1 MSPTRTAERHVAD
14 RLVTTPH
21 RPTPR
26 RVSLPDRIALRV
38 GLALVVWSRRT
49 RRVRPERSHDEYRR
63 LALQLAE
70 ERRRAEQRLTE
81 ARMFWR

>member
-1 MSPTRTAERHVAD
+1 MSPTRTTERPVAD
-14 RLVTTPH
+14 RSVVTTNPT
-21 RPTPR
+21 TPR
-26 RVSLPDRIALRV
+26 RVSVPDRIALRV

-49 RRVRPERSHDEYRR
+49 RRVRPERSYDEYRR

-70 ERRRAEQRLTE
+70 ERRKAERRLAE